1 MAAGYYGNFRAK
13 FKEALRSS
21 LEDFTVTLVSDE
33 WRVFFFLED
42 FTVTLVSDEWRVF
55 FFFFHV
61 WSKSERLIVVL
72 PLY

>member
-13 FKEALRSS
+13 FTEALRSS
-21 LEDFTVTLVSDE
+21 
-33 WRVFFFLED
+33 LED